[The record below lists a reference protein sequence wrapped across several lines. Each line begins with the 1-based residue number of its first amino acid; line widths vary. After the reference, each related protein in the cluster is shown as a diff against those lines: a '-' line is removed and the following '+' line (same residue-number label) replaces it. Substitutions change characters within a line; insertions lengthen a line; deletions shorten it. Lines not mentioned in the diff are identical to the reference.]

1 MCVCVCVYVCVIM
14 MFCCVCVD
22 MILMHI
28 DSMAGLR
35 EELKR
40 LPISK
45 VTYQPTLYSFAIN
58 FSSIVILSE
67 SC

>member
-1 MCVCVCVYVCVIM
+1 M
-14 MFCCVCVD
+14 MFSCCVCVD

-45 VTYQPTLYSFAIN
+45 VTYQPTCVQFCN
-58 FSSIVILSE
+58 
-67 SC
+67 